1 MASQLQEKYLKE
13 IRPEL
18 QKQFNLSSVMQIPKI
33 EKIVINMGIGD
44 AVKDAKLLE
53 SGIRELTLITGQK
66 PVVTKAKN
74 SIATFKLRMGQPIG
88 CKVTLRG
95 ARMWSFLERLINIAL
110 PRVRDFRGL
119 SPKSIDS
126 GGNYTIGIKEQIV
139 FPEIVY
145 DDIKKVRGFDITLVT
160 STNNKAQTLQLLTLL
175 GLPLIKTKEHH

>member
-1 MASQLQEKYLKE
+1 MTSQLHEKYIKE

-44 AVKDAKLLE
+44 AVKDSKLLE
-53 SGIRELTLITGQK
+53 SGVKELTLITGQK
-66 PVVTKAKN
+66 PVITKAKN
-74 SIATFKLRMGQPIG
+74 SIATFKLRMGQSIG

-119 SPKSIDS
+119 SPKSIDD

-145 DDIKKVRGFDITLVT
+145 DDIKKVRGFDVTLVT
-160 STNNKAQTLQLLTLL
+160 STKDKTQALQLLTLL

>member
-18 QKQFNLSSVMQIPKI
+18 QKKFNLSSVMQIPKI

-53 SGIRELTLITGQK
+53 SGVKELTLITGQK
-66 PVVTKAKN
+66 PAITKAKN
-74 SIATFKLRMGQPIG
+74 SIATFKLRMGQSIG

-95 ARMWSFLERLINIAL
+95 ERMWSFLERLINIAL

-119 SPKSIDS
+119 SPKSIDN

-145 DDIKKVRGFDITLVT
+145 DDIKKVRGFDVTLVT
-160 STNNKAQTLQLLTLL
+160 STKDKAQALQLLRLL
-175 GLPLIKTKEHH
+175 GLPLIKPKEQQ